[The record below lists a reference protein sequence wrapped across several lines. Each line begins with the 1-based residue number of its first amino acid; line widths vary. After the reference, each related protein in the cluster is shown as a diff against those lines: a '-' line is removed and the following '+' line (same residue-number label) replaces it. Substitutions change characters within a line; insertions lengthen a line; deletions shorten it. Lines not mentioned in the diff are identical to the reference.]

1 MGMCSD
7 GRKRDNGGRLGKG
20 MEGCTSG
27 KTLLEKK
34 TITKFGYF
42 TNKTFLCEN

>member
-27 KTLLEKK
+27 KTLPE
-34 TITKFGYF
+34 GY
-42 TNKTFLCEN
+42 LAIGME